1 MFKNFLTI
9 AYRNVIKYKSYS
21 LINIIGF
28 ALGISCFL
36 LIFFFIR
43 DELSFD
49 TFNSKAD
56 RIYRVAEIYTQSG
69 NVQYIA
75 NSSGPWGP
83 AMAEDYP
90 EVVNFVRLMP
100 PVTQYLV
107 SRMEKDL
114 HFYEEKFVFADDTF
128 FDVFDFELLKG
139 DIKSV
144 LSEPNFVI
152 LTQSTVKRYFG
163 SEDPMG
169 NTRRCFVSSSIGGA
183 PSIHISS

>member
-9 AYRNVIKYKSYS
+9 AYRNVVKYKSYS

-36 LIFFFIR
+36 LIIFFIR
-43 DELSFD
+43 DEFSFD
-49 TFNSKAD
+49 TFHSKAE

-83 AMAEDYP
+83 ALAEDYP
-90 EVVNFVRLMP
+90 EVENFVRLMS

-107 SRMEKDL
+107 SQTEKDL
-114 HFYEEKFVFADDTF
+114 HFYEEGFVFADVTF
-128 FDVFDFELLKG
+128 FDIFDFELLNG
-139 DIKSV
+139 NEKSV
-144 LSEPNFVI
+144 LSEPNSVI
-152 LTQSTVKRYFG
+152 LTQSTATRYFG
-163 SEDPMG
+163 NEDPMG
-169 NTRRCFVSSSIGGA
+169 KTIVVDKK
-183 PSIHISS
+183 